1 MGFTKENGLKL
12 ASVWIIEYI
21 KSEKGLRGEGRRLK
35 LEGLNKKVN
44 GKE

>member
-21 KSEKGLRGEGRRLK
+21 KAEKGLRCEDRRLR
-35 LEGLNKKVN
+35 LEGLNKKMN